1 MALSNLDQIAE
12 VSTRDGT
19 VTGYFSTTPSAQEF
33 PGAYPTALAQSS
45 DGKYLFVANSSL
57 DAVAVFDTSTASPV
71 SNSQDPQAGM
81 GFIPTDWYP
90 SALAVQGSDLL
101 IATAKGEGAGPNK
114 QMGKT
119 AEEIKHHQ
127 HAYIATL
134 IRGSVARLNIAST
147 LKQLPQLTQT
157 VERDN
162 LFHSDP
168 GTIAFAAGQ
177 NPIKHVIYVLK
188 ENRTYDQVLGDL
200 KVGNGDSSLTMYGED
215 SHAQ

>member
-1 MALSNLDQIAE
+1 MLLSPDEKTLYVALSNLDQIAE

-90 SALAVQGSDLL
+90 SALAVQGNDLL

-119 AEEIKHHQ
+119 AGRDQ
-127 HAYIATL
+127 T
-134 IRGSVARLNIAST
+134 SPARLYRHPHQGIGRPAEHCIYFRTASA
-147 LKQLPQLTQT
+147 
-157 VERDN
+157 VHAD
-162 LFHSDP
+162 
-168 GTIAFAAGQ
+168 GGAGQ
-177 NPIKHVIYVLK
+177 PI
-188 ENRTYDQVLGDL
+188 
-200 KVGNGDSSLTMYGED
+200 
-215 SHAQ
+215 